1 MNELNI
7 FVFGA
12 PEWLWL
18 LLVAVALPIL
28 YALLML
34 WRRGKLR
41 RFGNET
47 TLRELMPDYSA
58 ARGWIKITLLS
69 LAVVFLAL
77 AAARPRTG
85 SKLRS
90 IETVGREIML
100 VVDVSNSMLAE
111 DVEPSRMERTRYALM
126 RLVESMKDDRVGIV
140 AFADEAEVILPI
152 TSDYK
157 MAQSKVRSLSPAL
170 IARQGTDIGEA
181 LEVALLSFSE
191 SSFNNRS
198 RVVLLVTDGEAH
210 DEGAE
215 AAAAKAAADG
225 VMICAVGIGT
235 PEGEPLKIGGEI
247 IEDEDGKMVIT
258 QLNEELLQSLAETTG
273 GIYVRS
279 RNDNFGLQSI
289 VERLDS
295 IEASQ
300 MEVRQFDEYE
310 EQYQWFLGVAL
321 VLLIAEMLVLSR
333 SNPLLRGVKL
343 FDVTTSDNNKDTIN
357 NLK

>member
-1 MNELNI
+1 MNNLNI
-7 FVFGA
+7 FEFGA

-18 LLVAVALPIL
+18 LLVAAALPIC
-28 YALLML
+28 YALLMA
-34 WRRGKLR
+34 WRRVKIR
-41 RFGNET
+41 RFGDEA
-47 TLRELMPDYSA
+47 TLRELMPDYA
-58 ARGWIKITLLS
+58 PARGWIKIVVLTIALIFLS
-69 LAVVFLAL
+69 L

-90 IETVGREIML
+90 VETVGREIML

-126 RLVESMKDDRVGIV
+126 RLVEGMKEDRVGIV

-157 MAQSKVRSLSPAL
+157 MAQAKVRSLSPAL
-170 IARQGTDIGEA
+170 IARQGTDLGEA

-191 SSFNNRS
+191 SSHSNRS
-198 RVVLLVTDGEAH
+198 RVILLVTDGEDH

-215 AAAAKAAADG
+215 SAAAKAAAEG

-235 PEGEPLKIGGEI
+235 PEGQPLKIGGEI
-247 IEDEDGKMVIT
+247 IEDEDGKMVVT

-289 VERLDS
+289 VERLES

-300 MEVRQFDEYE
+300 MEMRQFEEYE

-321 VLLIAEMLVLSR
+321 LLLIAEMLILSR
-333 SNPLLRGVKL
+333 RNPLLRGVTL
-343 FDVTTSDNNKDTIN
+343 FEVKQPEQKDAIN

>member
-333 SNPLLRGVKL
+333 RNPLLRGVKL